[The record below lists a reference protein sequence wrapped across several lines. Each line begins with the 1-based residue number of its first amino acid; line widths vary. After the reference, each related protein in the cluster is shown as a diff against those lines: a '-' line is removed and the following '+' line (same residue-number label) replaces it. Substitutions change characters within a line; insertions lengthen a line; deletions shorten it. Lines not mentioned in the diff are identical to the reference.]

1 MSAIFTLLIFYD
13 EHSHS
18 SRRRMCCAS
27 CGIAAIDDVKLKDCD
42 DGCGLVKY
50 CSGGCQEYHRKQH
63 KEECKKRL
71 AELRDIKLFTP
82 PDESHEGECPICC
95 LPLPID
101 ANKCTLMGC
110 CCKTICN
117 GCCYTNQ
124 VREIEAGLQPRC
136 PFCREPA
143 PKSEEESQ
151 KRVMKRIKECNDPA
165 AMYQVGKERCDEG
178 DYDTAFEYYTK
189 AAELGDVI
197 AHYQLSVVY
206 RKWEGV
212 KKDEEKAVYHW
223 EKAAIGGNPFARYN
237 LACYEAENGNTER
250 AVKHWIIAA
259 NLGCEYSMK
268 RVLPMYK
275 DGYITKEKYG
285 ATLRAHQAAIN
296 ATKSEQR
303 EEAEQIYGAF
313 KNR

>member
-1 MSAIFTLLIFYD
+1 MMSTVTAAEEEEAD
-13 EHSHS
+13 M
-18 SRRRMCCAS
+18 MCCAS

-178 DYDTAFEYYTK
+178 DYKAALKYLTKAADLGDTDAHYCLSVMYCEGRGVEKDKEKQVFHLEEAAIGGHPMARHNIGIHEGNNGNFERARKHFTI
-189 AAELGDVI
+189 AAELGYHDSL
-197 AHYQLSVVY
+197 QPL
-206 RKWEGV
+206 
-212 KKDEEKAVYHW
+212 KDLYA
-223 EKAAIGGNPFARYN
+223 
-237 LACYEAENGNTER
+237 
-250 AVKHWIIAA
+250 
-259 NLGCEYSMK
+259 
-268 RVLPMYK
+268 
-275 DGYITKEKYG
+275 DGYASKEDYAG
-285 ATLRAHQAAIN
+285 ALRAYQAA
-296 ATKSEQR
+296 AEAAKSPER
-303 EEAEQIYGAF
+303 EAAEAYYSW
-313 KNR
+313 RRR